1 MNSPSP
7 DLDHLE
13 DLAARGELSSNIV
26 GFCRFLRGRGA
37 GVGPAE
43 EADALRA
50 LDRSGVADPARF
62 RAALRVCLAKSTGE
76 QAIFDDEFDR
86 YWNVWDRAA
95 ELGQPPPDER
105 REPERGNDGDAQAPP
120 RASAQGP
127 AIVEWLQRGAQA
139 GDEEETAGYSP
150 VEVLTKRD
158 FRGFGIE
165 ELSDLERS
173 VKLIARI
180 LAKRFRRRYCYSRS
194 GGKLDL
200 RRTLRRNLRR
210 GGEMMEISYR
220 RRRRQRLKL
229 VLLCDVSRSMD
240 LYSRFFVQFIYAFQ
254 AACRRIET
262 FAFSTSLRRI
272 TEALSEDDF
281 EVVLDRLA
289 RDVPQWSGGTRIG
302 ACLDT
307 FLKSRGDAVLDRRT
321 VVLILSDGWDTGDIE
336 LLTASMR
343 DIRRRAQCVIWL
355 NPLVGYEGYSPDTA
369 GMEAALPYV
378 DLFASAHNIASLR
391 QLAESLGQLRGRSHG
406 WRGRRNRVAAKQDK
420 GEWSVESR
428 DGDTMSG
435 EDIPTSARNLAAL
448 AQELQE
454 KRASRTNSE

>member
-1 MNSPSP
+1 MTSLSQ
-7 DLDHLE
+7 LDHLE
-13 DLAARGELSSNIV
+13 DLAVRGELSSNVV
-26 GFCRFLRGRGA
+26 GFCRLLRSRGT

-43 EADALRA
+43 EADALFA
-50 LDRSGVADPARF
+50 LDRIEVADPARF
-62 RAALRVCLAKSTGE
+62 RAALRVCLAKSAGE

-105 REPERGNDGDAQAPP
+105 PEPQRGNDGDAQTQPQS
-120 RASAQGP
+120 SA
-127 AIVEWLQRGAQA
+127 ILKWLERGAQA
-139 GDEEETAGYSP
+139 DGEEEAAAYSP

-158 FRGFGIE
+158 FRGFGSA
-165 ELSDLERS
+165 ELDDLRR
-173 VKLIARI
+173 VVTVIARI
-180 LAKRFRRRYCYSRS
+180 LAKRFRRRYRYSRTR
-194 GGKLDL
+194 GKLDL

-220 RRRRQRLKL
+220 RRRRQRLRL

-240 LYSRFFVQFIYAFQ
+240 LYSRFLVQFIYAFQ
-254 AACRRIET
+254 GACQRIET

-272 TEALSEDDF
+272 TEALDEEDF

-302 ACLDT
+302 ACLDS
-307 FLKSRGDAVLDRRT
+307 FLKSHGDAVLDRRT

-336 LLTASMR
+336 LLSGSMR
-343 DIRRRAQCVIWL
+343 DIGRRAQCVIWL
-355 NPLVGYEGYSPDTA
+355 NPLVGYEGYRPDTA
-369 GMEAALPYV
+369 GMKAALPYV

-391 QLAESLGQLRGRSHG
+391 ELAERLSRLRGRSDG
-406 WRGRRNRVAAKQDK
+406 WRCGRRGRVASQHDEGKSSDQ
-420 GEWSVESR
+420 SR
-428 DGDTMSG
+428 DLDAMSG
-435 EDIPTSARNLAAL
+435 ARAPTSARNLAIL